1 MRSSLQTLIRDL
13 DDTISALEPHQVL
26 VFYEAVGCMVY
37 AEKDAK
43 RQQELLAAT
52 MRSSN
57 EQWKSRLQQP
67 NAAERLQS
75 DEAMVWIVNFLR
87 KNAAICKSLKVRY
100 VHCWAHSQIRQ
111 NRIDCANVAMDCVN
125 PSLFPFPVRLALC
138 IKLALFMKIC
148 SRSVER
154 MTIIGHCSILWC
166 LKNYLERL
174 CLLSSFS

>member
-1 MRSSLQTLIRDL
+1 MNEYAHRCLLQTLIRDL

-57 EQWKSRLQQP
+57 EQWKSRLQQS

-87 KNAAICKSLKVRY
+87 KNAAICKSLKVRTMY
-100 VHCWAHSQIRQ
+100 VQQHRRWMPA
-111 NRIDCANVAMDCVN
+111 CADSSELPRLHARTQVCVVVLFVY
-125 PSLFPFPVRLALC
+125 PSVEPFP
-138 IKLALFMKIC
+138 I
-148 SRSVER
+148 
-154 MTIIGHCSILWC
+154 
-166 LKNYLERL
+166 
-174 CLLSSFS
+174 SSGWLRVSNWRYI